1 MTKELKRRGNEKYQK
16 SVKYIPVPKIDDLDF
31 SKIVM
36 DNRIVLPVIA
46 YNPDMDLVEI
56 SRRIYD
62 AYDNGA
68 FNDDAGDLIYE
79 YVSRDEMRAIAEY
92 NHEILPLYK
101 AELGAKLEELGLGKF
116 YRLGERKVAE
126 NAVRK
131 YSIYDSKTK
140 TFTDISED
148 EFNER
153 KNKRY
158 KRSWWFFVT

>member
-46 YNPDMDLVEI
+46 YNPDMDLIEI

-131 YSIYDSKTK
+131 YSIYDRKTRTIKSVSK
-140 TFTDISED
+140 E
-148 EFNER
+148 EFDAYEE
-153 KNKRY
+153 Y
-158 KRSWWFFVT
+158 

>member
-1 MTKELKRRGNEKYQK
+1 MLIEVFNMTKELKRRGNENYQK
-16 SVKYIPVPKIDDLDF
+16 SVKYIPVPKIEDLDF

-46 YNPDMDLVEI
+46 YNPDMDLVDI

-131 YSIYDSKTK
+131 YSIYDRKTRTIKSVSK
-140 TFTDISED
+140 E
-148 EFNER
+148 EFDAYEE
-153 KNKRY
+153 Y
-158 KRSWWFFVT
+158 

>member
-1 MTKELKRRGNEKYQK
+1 MLIEVFNMTKELKRRGNEKYQK

-46 YNPDMDLVEI
+46 YNPDMDLIEI

-131 YSIYDSKTK
+131 YSIYDRKTRTIKSVSK
-140 TFTDISED
+140 E
-148 EFNER
+148 EFDAYEE
-153 KNKRY
+153 Y
-158 KRSWWFFVT
+158 

>member
-1 MTKELKRRGNEKYQK
+1 MFIEVFNMTKELKRRGNKKYQK
-16 SVKYIPVPKIDDLDF
+16 SVKYIPVPKI
-31 SKIVM
+31 
-36 DNRIVLPVIA
+36 
-46 YNPDMDLVEI
+46 
-56 SRRIYD
+56 
-62 AYDNGA
+62 
-68 FNDDAGDLIYE
+68 
-79 YVSRDEMRAIAEY
+79 
-92 NHEILPLYK
+92 
-101 AELGAKLEELGLGKF
+101 EELGLGKF

-158 KRSWWFFVT
+158 KRS

>member
-16 SVKYIPVPKIDDLDF
+16 SVKYIPVPKIEDLDF

-46 YNPDMDLVEI
+46 YNPDMDLIDI

-68 FNDDAGDLIYE
+68 FNDDAGDLMYE

-131 YSIYDSKTK
+131 YSIYDRKTRTIKSVSK
-140 TFTDISED
+140 E
-148 EFNER
+148 EFDAYEE
-153 KNKRY
+153 Y
-158 KRSWWFFVT
+158 

>member
-1 MTKELKRRGNEKYQK
+1 MLIEVFNMTKELKRRGNENYQK
-16 SVKYIPVPKIDDLDF
+16 SVKYIPVPKIEDLDF

-46 YNPDMDLVEI
+46 YNPDMDLVDI
-56 SRRIYD
+56 SRRVYD

-131 YSIYDSKTK
+131 YSIYDRKTRTIKSVSK
-140 TFTDISED
+140 E
-148 EFNER
+148 EFDAYEE
-153 KNKRY
+153 Y
-158 KRSWWFFVT
+158 

>member
-16 SVKYIPVPKIDDLDF
+16 SVKYIPVPKIEDLDF

-36 DNRIVLPVIA
+36 ADRIVLPVIS

-92 NHEILPLYK
+92 NHEIMPLYK
-101 AELGAKLEELGLGKF
+101 AELGSKLEELGLGKF
-116 YRLGERKVAE
+116 YRLGERKVSE

-131 YSIYDSKTK
+131 YSIYDRKTRTIKSVSK
-140 TFTDISED
+140 E
-148 EFNER
+148 EFDAYEE
-153 KNKRY
+153 Y
-158 KRSWWFFVT
+158 

>member
-1 MTKELKRRGNEKYQK
+1 MLIEVFNMTKELKRRGNEKYQK
-16 SVKYIPVPKIDDLDF
+16 SVKYIPVPKIEDLDF

-36 DNRIVLPVIA
+36 DNLIVLPVIA
-46 YNPDMDLVEI
+46 YNPDMDLIEI

-131 YSIYDSKTK
+131 YSIYDRKTRTIKSVSK
-140 TFTDISED
+140 E
-148 EFNER
+148 EFDAYEE
-153 KNKRY
+153 Y
-158 KRSWWFFVT
+158 

>member
-1 MTKELKRRGNEKYQK
+1 MLIEVFTMTKELKRRGNEKYQK

-46 YNPDMDLVEI
+46 YNPDMDLIEI

-131 YSIYDSKTK
+131 YSIYDRKTRTIKSVSK
-140 TFTDISED
+140 E
-148 EFNER
+148 EFDAYEE
-153 KNKRY
+153 Y
-158 KRSWWFFVT
+158 

>member
-1 MTKELKRRGNEKYQK
+1 MFIEVFNMTKELKRRGNKKYQK
-16 SVKYIPVPKIDDLDF
+16 SVKYIPVPKIEDLDF

-68 FNDDAGDLIYE
+68 FNDDVGDLIYE

-131 YSIYDSKTK
+131 YSIYDRKTRTIKSVSK
-140 TFTDISED
+140 E
-148 EFNER
+148 EFDAYEE
-153 KNKRY
+153 Y
-158 KRSWWFFVT
+158 

>member
-1 MTKELKRRGNEKYQK
+1 MN
-16 SVKYIPVPKIDDLDF
+16 
-31 SKIVM
+31 
-36 DNRIVLPVIA
+36 
-46 YNPDMDLVEI
+46 LVDI

-101 AELGAKLEELGLGKF
+101 AKLGSKLEELGLGKF

-131 YSIYDSKTK
+131 YSIYD
-140 TFTDISED
+140 
-148 EFNER
+148 R
-153 KNKRY
+153 KQKRL
-158 KRSWWFFVT
+158 

>member
-1 MTKELKRRGNEKYQK
+1 MLIEVFDMTKELKRRGNEKYQK
-16 SVKYIPVPKIDDLDF
+16 SVKYIPVPKIEDLDF

-46 YNPDMDLVEI
+46 YNPDMDLIEI

-68 FNDDAGDLIYE
+68 FNDNAGDLIYE

-131 YSIYDSKTK
+131 YSIYDRKTRTIKSVSK
-140 TFTDISED
+140 E
-148 EFNER
+148 EFDAYEE
-153 KNKRY
+153 Y
-158 KRSWWFFVT
+158 

>member
-1 MTKELKRRGNEKYQK
+1 MLIEVFNMTKELKRRGNEKYQK
-16 SVKYIPVPKIDDLDF
+16 SVKYIPVPKIEDLDF

-68 FNDDAGDLIYE
+68 FNDDVGDLIYE
-79 YVSRDEMRAIAEY
+79 YVSRDEMRVIAEY

-131 YSIYDSKTK
+131 YSIYDRKTRTIKSVSK
-140 TFTDISED
+140 E
-148 EFNER
+148 EFDAYEE
-153 KNKRY
+153 Y
-158 KRSWWFFVT
+158 

>member
-1 MTKELKRRGNEKYQK
+1 MLIEVFNMTKELKRRGNEKYQK
-16 SVKYIPVPKIDDLDF
+16 SVKYIPVPKIEDLDF

-46 YNPDMDLVEI
+46 YNPDMDLIEI

-131 YSIYDSKTK
+131 YSIYDRKTRTIKSVSK
-140 TFTDISED
+140 E
-148 EFNER
+148 EFDAYEE
-153 KNKRY
+153 Y
-158 KRSWWFFVT
+158 